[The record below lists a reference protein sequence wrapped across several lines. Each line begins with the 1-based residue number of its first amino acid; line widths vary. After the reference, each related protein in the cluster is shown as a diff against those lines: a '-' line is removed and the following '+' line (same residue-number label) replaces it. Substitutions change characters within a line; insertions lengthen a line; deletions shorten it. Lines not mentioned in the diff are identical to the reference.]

1 MKSSASSA
9 RVPTVSS
16 TRPSA
21 RKQVISVSTA
31 VLILRAD
38 YSLFFHVVAIKKFKE
53 SDEDEIAKKTIMRE
67 VKMLRL
73 LKYKNIVLLKEAF
86 KRKGRLYLV
95 FEYVEKNLLEVLEDN
110 AVGIDPK
117 RLRLFI
123 YQIIK
128 GVTFCHKNYV
138 VHRDIKPE
146 NLLIN
151 PKDNSLK
158 ICDFGFSRPLP
169 QTF

>member
-1 MKSSASSA
+1 MNKYEIIGIVGEGAYGVVYKA
-9 RVPTVSS
+9 KCKETG
-16 TRPSA
+16 
-21 RKQVISVSTA
+21 
-31 VLILRAD
+31 D
-38 YSLFFHVVAIKKFKE
+38 FVAIKKFKE
-53 SDEDEIAKKTIMRE
+53 PEEDEIAKKTIVRE

-73 LKYKNIVLLKEAF
+73 LKNKYIVLLNEAF
-86 KRKGRLYLV
+86 KRKGWLYLV
-95 FEYVEKNLLEVLEDN
+95 FEYIEKNLLEVLEDN

-128 GVTFCHKNYV
+128 GVLYCHKHNV

-151 PKDNSLK
+151 PKDNLLK
-158 ICDFGFSRPLP
+158 LCDFGFSRPLP
-169 QTF
+169 TSF